1 MGNLFAIAGA
11 RQGLH
16 YGVMQRLGSP
26 PAECYNFNNWFMGY
40 GFLATRLPSQSEGSM
55 SGASSKFASLLLTA
69 CLCVAV
75 LPSAAVAQ
83 KGGVRK
89 PKKKQPKSAQTGP
102 VVPAYTPA
110 PLQPLPLEQVP
121 AVAPHVHFADGELTI
136 TAHNSTLSDVLKEVR
151 EQTGADLDIP
161 PNANERVVADLGP
174 GPARQVLAD
183 LLNGTHF
190 NYLMVG
196 SSTDP
201 SAIQSIVLTPRT
213 GGPDTT
219 TSASNRPG
227 PPQRGFAQPPVVG
240 ATPADATPENDG
252 AEDADAPDD
261 QTAEQGSGDQ
271 PNQTPGQQTPKTPEQ
286 LLQEL
291 QRQQQQQQN
300 PQQPGQAGQPPQGI
314 LPNQPPTTAPPNQ
327 NKPE

>member
-1 MGNLFAIAGA
+1 
-11 RQGLH
+11 
-16 YGVMQRLGSP
+16 
-26 PAECYNFNNWFMGY
+26 
-40 GFLATRLPSQSEGSM
+40 M

-75 LPSAAVAQ
+75 LSSTAVAQ

-89 PKKKQPKSAQTGP
+89 PKKTQPKSAQTAP
-102 VVPAYTPA
+102 SLPAYTPA

-121 AVAPHVHFADGELTI
+121 AVAPHVHFADGKLTI

-151 EQTGADLDIP
+151 EQTGAELEIP

-201 SAIQSIVLTPRT
+201 SAIQSIVLTPST
-213 GGPDTT
+213 GGPNTT
-219 TSASNRPG
+219 TSA
-227 PPQRGFAQPPVVG
+227 
-240 ATPADATPENDG
+240 
-252 AEDADAPDD
+252 
-261 QTAEQGSGDQ
+261 
-271 PNQTPGQQTPKTPEQ
+271 
-286 LLQEL
+286 
-291 QRQQQQQQN
+291 
-300 PQQPGQAGQPPQGI
+300 
-314 LPNQPPTTAPPNQ
+314 
-327 NKPE
+327 